1 MGTAPT
7 TSDSFPRGWGPFWLH
22 GVLGAGHMGIALSAS
37 HGEAEPAS
45 FAVQVPTPAQLSIM
59 RQVSLAPT
67 DWMRPDWATLTT
79 LHHDNLVGV
88 RAVGAFEDVPYVEF
102 DLVDGI
108 PASTLTTSLL
118 LEEAVEVVRQAAAGV
133 SALHHAD
140 YVHAHLTPGGVLVTW
155 DGQVKVMELGIAHT
169 LDAHLPAANP
179 GRPTGTPYFV
189 APERYDGRSIPPSDV
204 FSLGCILYQLVE
216 GEVLLE
222 KAAGR
227 SKPLR
232 GTRLE
237 DFLTEARADKLDKRS
252 MGLADVLLRCVHH
265 DPEQR
270 YASAGALATALAG
283 LLAGSDAAE
292 ALRARMAKL
301 RDAPHADFH
310 EPIDDL
316 SPIDEHDLTQPG
328 QSGSMAALAAA
339 SGPPVWANGSSPE
352 RSGATIAPQL
362 LVEPSPGVDHSART
376 PLPAPSLDDT
386 PPPVVTPAPVAAA
399 MPESAPA
406 AAAAKPAPSAQ
417 AAPVATAAKPA
428 PSSSG
433 WKVGLAALVV
443 LGLVGGGGT
452 IGWQSL
458 NGKHEPTH
466 APPVAD
472 VAPPTAAPAAI
483 EAPPPAPEPV
493 VAPPAAAPEPV
504 GAPVVTPPPA
514 PATRPPPVLRETTP
528 PRVTV
533 TRDAPAA
540 APRTTTRD
548 LPPPGPRASARAPTS
563 TTDAP
568 PPQIGLASVTAAPV
582 APAAPAGPPAPSPW
596 IDAVAPLPWYTVDDL
611 SRVRGVV
618 SSPNGH
624 GGEID
629 AMLAEKGNST
639 FGPLRAAVS
648 TADSPTLT
656 SFVSWLDG
664 TNRLAPF
671 LARARRGSGGAYGPT
686 FSAAVAQVATSRFSA
701 AQDAAGPDQGAR
713 CDAAEHVWVA
723 MMVED
728 QRKLASDWRGVCATC
743 TNAGH
748 ALQSCDPRRLA
759 AIGGAP

>member
-1 MGTAPT
+1 
-7 TSDSFPRGWGPFWLH
+7 
-22 GVLGAGHMGIALSAS
+22 MGIALSAS
-37 HGEAEPAS
+37 HSEAEPAS

-67 DWMRPDWATLTT
+67 DWMRPDWAILTT

-102 DLVDGI
+102 DMIGGI

-140 YVHAHLTPGGVLVTW
+140 YVHAHLTPGGLLVTW

-216 GEVLLE
+216 GDVLLE

-237 DFLTEARADKLDKRS
+237 DFLTEARADKLDKRR
-252 MGLADVLLRCVHH
+252 MGLADVLLHCVHH
-265 DPEQR
+265 DPAQR

-283 LLAGSDAAE
+283 LLAGTDAAE

-316 SPIDEHDLTQPG
+316 APIDEHDLTQPG

-352 RSGATIAPQL
+352 RSGATIAPLL
-362 LVEPSPGVDHSART
+362 LVQPSPGVDHSARP
-376 PLPAPSLDDT
+376 PLPAPSLDVA
-386 PPPVVTPAPVAAA
+386 PPPVAAPEPVETPV
-399 MPESAPA
+399 PESARP
-406 AAAAKPAPSAQ
+406 AAAAKPAPSANS
-417 AAPVATAAKPA
+417 APVANAAKPA

-433 WKVGLAALVV
+433 WKVGLAAVVV
-443 LGLVGGGGT
+443 LALVGGGGT

-458 NGKHEPTH
+458 LGKHEPTH

-472 VAPPTAAPAAI
+472 VTPPTVASAPV
-483 EAPPPAPEPV
+483 EAQPPAPEPV
-493 VAPPAAAPEPV
+493 VAAPPA
-504 GAPVVTPPPA
+504 PPPTA
-514 PATRPPPVLRETTP
+514 TPPATRPPPVLHEATHP
-528 PRVTV
+528 HVNV

-540 APRTTTRD
+540 APRDTTTRD
-548 LPPPGPRASARAPTS
+548 LPPPGPRSSARAPTS

-568 PPQIGLASVTAAPV
+568 PPQIGLASVTASPV
-582 APAAPAGPPAPSPW
+582 APAAAAGPPAPSPW

-656 SFVSWLDG
+656 TFVSWLDG

-701 AQDAAGPDQGAR
+701 AQDAAGPDRGAR

-723 MMVED
+723 MMAED

-743 TNAGH
+743 TDAGH